1 MYQIK
6 NEPNTAYQKRRTTDP
21 ITENPNENTTIGVFE
36 EDQKNKNPIEDPI
49 TENLKGYPITEYPQK
64 DLII

>member
-21 ITENPNENTTIGVFE
+21 ITENPNENTMIGVFE
-36 EDQKNKNPIEDPI
+36 EDQKNKNPIEDPLRTSRGTLSLSTLRKI
-49 TENLKGYPITEYPQK
+49 L
-64 DLII
+64 